1 MATPLKLIRPIDN
14 LERYNVTRSNVNIY
28 NNVVIG
34 NRIHSSF
41 PNTPNTT
48 QEWIRLLRTP
58 LAQLLDQH
66 ALLTVV
72 VGNHLSAKPVFL
84 RLPAVDI
91 SHTIRTLTIPTPHD
105 IGAILEEE
113 HNMPFDLSNQTD
125 PLWRIVIAQIE
136 DDRSFYLLFSFHHVI
151 ADGRS
156 AMSLTEQLIRHLN
169 VTQEDSPEESSFII
183 PVTSTKSV
191 PDAIEARIDCSPS
204 IRTILYEAT
213 RAIFL
218 PGFVKKALETRYWA
232 GEIDSSLDCPNE
244 TQLGYLQFSKEE
256 TSQIVAA
263 AKAHGT
269 TVQSLLYTASVFATK
284 SVFMSRDDRIG
295 QEENTNEALVFATP
309 VSLRGLIPD
318 PITPEDM
325 GNYTSEILHDN
336 VRVAH
341 GSSYWEMTRE
351 YRKQVVH
358 GTTTSRGL
366 QDLLEHFG
374 MLKFLSTKDGG
385 WEEFMKSKVNK
396 DQHGRKASVKL
407 SNLGRGWDSVSSNRD
422 DSRALTV
429 IDGVFSQSSGVTA
442 SALTMSAATANGI
455 LTIATTWQK
464 AGFHGRERGDLFV
477 KEFKRILFEA
487 IEPTRQEYLFSQAL
501 QGRC

>member
-1 MATPLKLIRPIDN
+1 MTTLLKLIRPIDN

-28 NNVVIG
+28 NNVIIG
-34 NRIHSSF
+34 NRIRSSL
-41 PNTPNTT
+41 PNTPTTT
-48 QEWIRLLRTP
+48 QQWLRLLHTP
-58 LAQLLDQH
+58 LAQLFDQH
-66 ALLTVV
+66 VLLTAV

-84 RLPAVDI
+84 RLPAIDI
-91 SHTIRTLTIPTPHD
+91 SHTIRTLTIPTSHD
-105 IGAILEEE
+105 IGTILEDE

-125 PLWRIVIAQIE
+125 PLWRIVVAQIAS
-136 DDRSFYLLFSFHHVI
+136 DQSFYLLFSFHHVI

-156 AMSLTEQLIRHLN
+156 AMSLTEQLIHLLN
-169 VTQEDSPEESSFII
+169 SVHDNPAETSSII
-183 PVTSTKSV
+183 PVTSTKLV
-191 PDAIEARIDCSPS
+191 PDAIETRTDCRPS
-204 IRTILYEAT
+204 LRTLLYEAT

-232 GEIDSSLDCPNE
+232 GEIDSSLACPNE

-256 TSQIVAA
+256 TSQVVQA

-269 TVQSLLYTASVFATK
+269 TVQALLYTASVFATK

-295 QEENTNEALVFATP
+295 QEENTTEALVFATP

-318 PITPEDM
+318 PIAPEDM

-341 GSSYWEMTRE
+341 GSSYWDMTSV

-358 GTTTSRGL
+358 GTTSPRGL

-385 WEEFMKSKVNK
+385 WEDFMKSKVSK

-407 SNLGRGWDSVSSNRD
+407 SNLGRGWDSVVGKGDESQAFNV
-422 DSRALTV
+422 L
-429 IDGVFSQSSGVTA
+429 DGVFSQSSGVTA
-442 SALTMSAATANGI
+442 SALTMSAATANGV

-464 AGFHGRERGDLFV
+464 AGFRGRERGDLFM
-477 KEFKRILFEA
+477 KEFRRILFEA
-487 IEPTRQEYLFSQAL
+487 IEPTRQEYLFSDAL